1 MTETGPPPVV
11 PASGAARPGAG
22 PDLADTAAVV
32 GSSRW
37 WWVGYGVLTVI
48 AGLAVLFWPGA
59 TLLVL
64 AVIFAVQLLI
74 LGVIRI
80 VTAFATPDTAAGSR
94 ALAMLLGIVAIVVG
108 VLCLRQPMQTI
119 VALTLVLGVFWLVAG
134 IVGVISGIVGRGE
147 YGRGWQIASGA
158 VGAIGGVLVLSLP
171 VASAVGLTWV
181 LGFLLVVHGA
191 MVLAGAR
198 APATS

>member
-134 IVGVISGIVGRGE
+134 IVGKVM
-147 YGRGWQIASGA
+147 
-158 VGAIGGVLVLSLP
+158 
-171 VASAVGLTWV
+171 SAAGL
-181 LGFLLVVHGA
+181 GSEAH
-191 MVLAGAR
+191 
-198 APATS
+198 